1 MNGVFVILISMGL
14 GTLMVIL
21 LNNLTGF
28 TWPDYVG
35 GLFIADILRNI
46 FDSMNISIRLT
57 FYRYY
62 WFNRIAFKYNLSQTH
77 TIITISIQFFLI
89 FLLH

>member
-35 GLFIADILRNI
+35 GLFIAAI
-46 FDSMNISIRLT
+46 
-57 FYRYY
+57 
-62 WFNRIAFKYNLSQTH
+62 
-77 TIITISIQFFLI
+77 
-89 FLLH
+89 